1 MALIAGVPGVPG
13 VLRPPVAVGPL
24 LDDEPEPFYSGTL
37 SPKKSFYGGGWSFPA
52 VQPNDEPFN
61 TSPPESPP
69 PRGEPRVSF
78 RANGGWSLAGPNAEP
93 GSEAVAAPP
102 PAGISVRTPERLAG
116 LGRSTP
122 PRPLPALPSALSVP
136 STRVDSFPRPLD
148 PYARPLSPPLRQAG
162 SAARLSAP
170 RLLEPQRLE
179 PQDGRRFDPRL
190 SQVPNPYAPSRLV
203 PLDQLGAAPV
213 PLAPQV
219 PNPYAPRLLHPEPN
233 GPNGQ
238 VSPFPGRS
246 YPPAPLSSAS
256 PLHPTS
262 ALSLRGAQLSV
273 RPSTIPLPNSLRPQS
288 MNRPP
293 PMTMQAQSMPLPDE
307 DDGHVPIPHRI
318 EDMGDGLARQ
328 PPSSQ
333 EKPPAWHDI
342 EERPHLIEVELD
354 ELELHPDAPDLQ
366 AGWFES
372 LRYFISLHPRSEEP
386 DHIPLPRDPPLQS
399 VDGHY
404 LVSQAQRAYKP
415 AAQVG
420 FSEDGPNQNL
430 VATFE
435 EAMSLPMEKLDHHLV
450 AYVWAIKSG
459 MMGAQTTTLVGRA
472 LAPLQD
478 FQLQRKTTTWGIFDI
493 LAGHRVAEMRL
504 RYHVCTTPAAV
515 EDIQSAD
522 VKQSEV
528 TVRWVPPKNDHGAQV
543 IGYQIS
549 ILLDPK
555 PNEPPQWYRLC
566 ECTKSKTPVYVVAN
580 LKGNTAYLLDIR
592 AVNKVGA
599 GDAHEFQI
607 TTAPVAPDPP
617 SKPWVEE
624 ARDGCLNVAWYSP
637 ENDGGMPITAYRI
650 KMRKILGAS
659 RWNPFGPGETAAS
672 WVEMG
677 SVLAAGDASMYN
689 AWVGPLEV
697 GACEYRF
704 QIQALN
710 KLGESKASELSDPHY
725 T

>member
-1 MALIAGVPGVPG
+1 MAAVGAFRRCSQTMSPSTRPPPSRHRHEVSPGSLFERTAVG
-13 VLRPPVAVGPL
+13 VLQVRMRSLAPKPSRRRLRAYQFAHRNGLRGSAVPRRRGLSLPCHPHCQYLPRVWTASLGRWIPMRGPCHRHCGRPA
-24 LDDEPEPFYSGTL
+24 
-37 SPKKSFYGGGWSFPA
+37 
-52 VQPNDEPFN
+52 
-61 TSPPESPP
+61 P
-69 PRGEPRVSF
+69 PRGFPLHGS
-78 RANGGWSLAGPNAEP
+78 WSHSGLSRRMDVASIP
-93 GSEAVAAPP
+93 G
-102 PAGISVRTPERLAG
+102 
-116 LGRSTP
+116 
-122 PRPLPALPSALSVP
+122 
-136 STRVDSFPRPLD
+136 FH
-148 PYARPLSPPLRQAG
+148 
-162 SAARLSAP
+162 
-170 RLLEPQRLE
+170 
-179 PQDGRRFDPRL
+179 
-190 SQVPNPYAPSRLV
+190 SRLV

-219 PNPYAPRLLHPEPN
+219 PNPYTPRLLHPEPN

-238 VSPFPGRS
+238 VLPFPGRS

-366 AGWFES
+366 AGWFEP

-624 ARDGCLNVAWYSP
+624 ARDGCLNVAWYST